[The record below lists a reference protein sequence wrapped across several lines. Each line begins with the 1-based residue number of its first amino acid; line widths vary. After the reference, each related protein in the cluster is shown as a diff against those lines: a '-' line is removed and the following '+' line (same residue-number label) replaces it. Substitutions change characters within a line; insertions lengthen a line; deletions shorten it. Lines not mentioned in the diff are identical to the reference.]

1 MNVWEDAFV
10 YEHLEYYG
18 VSKRVIDA
26 MNIIDRKL
34 FVPEEYS
41 ESAYVDTPL
50 PIGHGQTVSAPHMVG
65 LMCEYLELTEGDKV
79 LEIGTG
85 SGYNAA
91 VMSVLVGESGWVY
104 TIERIPELA
113 QKASER
119 LEKLGIKNVT
129 VVVGDGK
136 NGLIE
141 YAPFD
146 KITVTCYARKIP
158 EKLIEQLNTN
168 GIMVIPIGDEFVQ
181 VLNKITKLEDNLRIE
196 RLSYV
201 KFVPMV

>member
-1 MNVWEDAFV
+1 
-10 YEHLEYYG
+10 
-18 VSKRVIDA
+18 

-50 PIGHGQTVSAPHMVG
+50 PIGHGQTISAPHMVG
-65 LMCEYLELTEGDKV
+65 LMCEYLELTKGDKV

-91 VMSVLVGESGWVY
+91 VMSLLVGESGWIY
-104 TIERIPELA
+104 TIERIQELA
-113 QKASER
+113 QSASER
-119 LEKLGIKNVT
+119 LDRLGIRNVT
-129 VVVGDGK
+129 VVIGDGK

-158 EKLIEQLNTN
+158 ETLIAQLNTN
-168 GIMVIPIGDEFVQ
+168 GIMVIPVGDEFVQ
-181 VLNKITKLEDNLRIE
+181 VLNKVIKLKTDLKIE
-196 RLSYV
+196 KLSYV

>member
-1 MNVWEDAFV
+1 M

-26 MNIIDRKL
+26 MNLIDRK
-34 FVPEEYS
+34 FFIPEEYS
-41 ESAYVDTPL
+41 ESAYLDTPL
-50 PIGHGQTVSAPHMVG
+50 PIGYGQTISAPHMVG
-65 LMCEYLELTEGDKV
+65 LMCEYLQLNVGDKV

-91 VMSVLVGESGWVY
+91 VMSLLVGEEGWVY
-104 TIERIPELA
+104 TLERIPELA
-113 QKASER
+113 QSASER
-119 LEKLGIKNVT
+119 IKELGIKNVT
-129 VVVGDGK
+129 VITGDGK

-141 YAPFD
+141 YAPFN

-158 EKLIEQLNTN
+158 EKLVEQLNKN
-168 GIMVIPIGDEFVQ
+168 GIMIIPIGNEFVQ
-181 VLNKITKLEDNLRIE
+181 ILHKIIKLENGLKIE
-196 RLSYV
+196 KLSYV